1 MKLKKG
7 FEVAIQEATLS
18 WKEFKDQFVE
28 FSGNEVELILKFNLP
43 RRCKSKFSYH
53 FSTTKYSLGKEVKRY
68 LPDGFYEEWDGSVK
82 EFKALFFKKYLT
94 QELFEKDPLHI
105 IYLCSGWSS
114 NNGQEGKVPLQIR
127 EEYESLQSTV
137 RKLRRTSYQRNSIDY
152 FRTN

>member
-18 WKEFKDQFVE
+18 WNEFKDQFVE

-43 RRCKSKFSYH
+43 RRCKSKFRYQ
-53 FSTTKYSLGKEVKRY
+53 FSPKEWSGGKVVKRY

-114 NNGQEGKVPLQIR
+114 NNGQDGKVPLQIR

-137 RKLRRTSYQRNSIDY
+137 RKLRRNYHRNSIDY

>member
-18 WKEFKDQFVE
+18 WNEFKDQFVE

-43 RRCKSKFSYH
+43 RRCKSKFRYQ
-53 FSTTKYSLGKEVKRY
+53 FSPKEWSGGKVVKRY

-82 EFKALFFKKYLT
+82 EFKVLFFKKYLT

-114 NNGQEGKVPLQIR
+114 NNGQDGKVPLQIR

-137 RKLRRTSYQRNSIDY
+137 RKLRRNYHRNSIDY

>member
-7 FEVAIQEATLS
+7 FEDAVKEATLS

-82 EFKALFFKKYLT
+82 EFKVLFFKKYLT
-94 QELFEKDPLHI
+94 QKLFEKDPLLV

-137 RKLRRTSYQRNSIDY
+137 RKLRRTSYQSNSIDY
-152 FRTN
+152 FRTK

>member
-7 FEVAIQEATLS
+7 FEDAVKEATLS

-43 RRCKSKFSYH
+43 RRCKSKFRYH
-53 FSTTKYSLGKEVKRY
+53 FSPKEWSGGKVVKRY

-82 EFKALFFKKYLT
+82 EFKVLFFKKYLT

-114 NNGQEGKVPLQIR
+114 NNGQDGKVPLQIR

-137 RKLRRTSYQRNSIDY
+137 RKLRRNYHRNSIDY